1 MKKLLILAITLF
13 ACGAFVVAAS
23 AEDMAYTGWV
33 ADEACAKDFAKA
45 GNEEHVGCATGCLSG
60 GGGVALASPDGF
72 HLLDIT
78 NEAALE
84 HLGMEVTVMGT
95 LDEATNTIK
104 VTSINASS

>member
-1 MKKLLILAITLF
+1 MKKFLILALALIASF
-13 ACGAFVVAAS
+13 AFVAVAA
-23 AEDMAYTGWV
+23 AEDMTYTGWV

-45 GNEEHVGCATGCLSG
+45 GNEEHKGCATACLNG
-60 GGGVALASPDGF
+60 GDGVTLASPDGF

-104 VTSINASS
+104 VTSIKASS

>member
-1 MKKLLILAITLF
+1 MKKLLILAVALL
-13 ACGAFVVAAS
+13 ACGAFVASAA
-23 AEDMAYTGWV
+23 AEDMTFTGWV

-45 GNEEHVGCATGCLSG
+45 GNEEHKGCATACLNG
-60 GGGVALASPDGF
+60 GDGVALASPDGF
-72 HLLDIT
+72 HLLNIT

-104 VTSINASS
+104 VTSIKASS

>member
-1 MKKLLILAITLF
+1 MKKLLILAVALL
-13 ACGAFVVAAS
+13 ACGAFVASAA
-23 AEDMAYTGWV
+23 AEDMTFTGWV
-33 ADEACAKDFAKA
+33 ADQACAKDFAKA
-45 GNEEHVGCATGCLSG
+45 GNEEHKGCATACLNG
-60 GGGVALASPDGF
+60 GDSVALASPDGF

-95 LDEATNTIK
+95 LDEATNTIT